1 MKAIPIKIDG
11 MQFRSKLEARWDR
24 LFNKFGWNYQYE
36 PEVPDIVGYQPD
48 FAIYPEKEA
57 QNPVICH
64 HWKNSYNTLY
74 VEVKPLKYLEE
85 FFESHYDQ
93 QRLKI
98 INSGILNKHALIIVG
113 SNWQYPNER
122 MGYTFGFLFHDKNQ
136 ENLSSYQFKFS
147 YRHFT
152 KNDINPKKIGINL
165 FHTYELYRK
174 QEGEKDA
181 DGVNYNCV
189 SCPIEFYDDGSL
201 DEEGA
206 YINSYGTR
214 LRDRPWNK
222 AHTFV
227 RTCWNEAWSELQ
239 WKPKLTLD
247 QKIQRVKTIQEMIEL
262 GKNEEEEI
270 NKIEGSF

>member
-1 MKAIPIKIDG
+1 MKAKPIIYEG

-36 PEVPDIVGYQPD
+36 PEVPDIMGYQPD
-48 FAIYPEKEA
+48 FGIYPEKGA
-57 QNPVICH
+57 QWPDCYS
-64 HWKNSYNTLY
+64 WEKSYDTPGTFY
-74 VEVKPLKYLEE
+74 VEVKPLQYLEE
-85 FFESHYDQ
+85 FFEPRYDEA
-93 QRLKI
+93 RLKI
-98 INSGILNKHALIIVG
+98 INSGIINKYPLIIIG

-165 FHTYELYRK
+165 FQTYELYRK

-201 DEEGA
+201 TEEEDLPRL
-206 YINSYGTR
+206 INLYGTR

-227 RTCWNEAWSELQ
+227 RTCWNETWSDLQ
-239 WKPKLTLD
+239 WKGK
-247 QKIQRVKTIQEMIEL
+247 EL
-262 GKNEEEEI
+262 
-270 NKIEGSF
+270 